1 MVSNERIKKYLD
13 AGTVLGQ
20 VTRAR
25 AEEIVR
31 ELASAGDIPREQT
44 QEWVD
49 NLVERSRRTSEQILD
64 LIRHEVS
71 AQLSKIDPST
81 LEKLADQVSDL
92 LKRSAAAGR
101 SATAEAAAH
110 ATKGAQAAKGAA
122 DKGAQAA
129 KGAADKGA
137 QAARGAADKGAQ
149 AARGAADKVTPTA
162 VKEAAKKVTPAAV
175 KNAAKKVTPSAV
187 KKKAATSDPAE
198 RAAAKN
204 DAAKTVATKKAPAAK
219 KAPAETP
226 APTTTPDTPGSIS

>member
-49 NLVERSRRTSEQILD
+49 NLVERSRKTSEQILE

-71 AQLSKIDPST
+71 TQLSKIDPST

-101 SATAEAAAH
+101 SATADAAAH
-110 ATKGAQAAKGAA
+110 AAKGAQVARDAADRVTPSAVKSAAK
-122 DKGAQAA
+122 
-129 KGAADKGA
+129 
-137 QAARGAADKGAQ
+137 R
-149 AARGAADKVTPTA
+149 
-162 VKEAAKKVTPAAV
+162 
-175 KNAAKKVTPSAV
+175 VTPSAV
-187 KKKAATSDPAE
+187 KKKAVTSDPAE
-198 RAAAKN
+198 RAAAKTA
-204 DAAKTVATKKAPAAK
+204 AAKTVATKKAPAAK
-219 KAPAETP
+219 KAPAKTTEPTGATDTP
-226 APTTTPDTPGSIS
+226 APTDTPDTPGSSS

>member
-49 NLVERSRRTSEQILD
+49 NLVERSRKTSEQILE

-71 AQLSKIDPST
+71 TQLSKIDPST

-101 SATAEAAAH
+101 SATADAAAH
-110 ATKGAQAAKGAA
+110 AAKGAQV
-122 DKGAQAA
+122 
-129 KGAADKGA
+129 
-137 QAARGAADKGAQ
+137 ARD
-149 AARGAADKVTPTA
+149 AADKVTPSA
-162 VKEAAKKVTPAAV
+162 VKKVTPSAV
-175 KNAAKKVTPSAV
+175 KSAAKKVTPSAV
-187 KKKAATSDPAE
+187 KKKAVTSDPAE
-198 RAAAKN
+198 RAAAKTA
-204 DAAKTVATKKAPAAK
+204 AAKTVATKKAPAAK
-219 KAPAETP
+219 KAPAKTTEPTGATDTP
-226 APTTTPDTPGSIS
+226 APTDTPDTPGSSS